1 MYQLKSLQIAN
12 IISFKNQTF
21 EFRNGKAI
29 LIVGQNLDDSSQN
42 GNGSGKSSLIEAIAL
57 AFTGSSIRDVKTKE
71 LIHAGED
78 SGEVTLTLFNTVSGK
93 EFKIWRKIYANTKS
107 GEYAAWIDGK
117 EQSDRYSD
125 ANMFNSFVWDTIG
138 ISKED
143 FFSFFL
149 ITKENYTP
157 FLLVGDSKKKEII
170 NRFSGADKVDNA
182 LPAVEND
189 SELIAKEIC
198 DIEKELTQNQTRQ
211 EVLAEQLLEEENG
224 ASEEIHQQAIQAK
237 EQALEEQYQ
246 DSIVI
251 SHNIA
256 EEKKVLEQAKKN
268 VVLWNCE
275 KDEYLAPFL
284 TMIDYAESEV
294 SDFDTQLG
302 KVIQPYRDAVEIA
315 ELEVETFEFTKDY
328 ETEFSNLANTKRHI
342 NREILAKK
350 QEIPKIKDQFSDESN
365 AIDAEE
371 KELKESLADAE
382 NELKENE
389 RFESEVTKQLQD
401 VIECPNCHHKFNLRD
416 KSFNYEEAVKQ
427 LPEVQ
432 QAISEYK
439 ELILELK
446 NQINIEIQAKRQELN
461 NMILK
466 AGEGIKNEI
475 EALNKGLVDLGNQEL
490 ELKKQQREELNN
502 KQILIDNVAKAKR
515 ELDNK
520 LSEGVANRK
529 GLLNKVQA
537 AKNDLSNAEMKY
549 QAELTSLQNV
559 VRKHELSIQQFERE
573 LKGKEEAISLL
584 QDQIDKLK
592 AQKIDR
598 SKIDKLTADIEA
610 LVKAEEAIKIRLDE
624 KRKEKESV
632 DAWEIHFKNF
642 KSHLANKSIKNIE
655 DYTNLFLNSMG
666 SNLAIKID
674 GYKTLASKKVKEQ
687 ISTSVLR
694 DGFDSGSYGKFSGG
708 ERGRIDI
715 CNIVGMQELIS
726 LNAGHGKG
734 LDMLLADEI
743 LESVDV
749 QGMECII
756 NSLQSLGKTIMLVS
770 QNEINTLAEY
780 TLTIQ
785 KKNKVST
792 ILN

>member
-1 MYQLKSLQIAN
+1 
-12 IISFKNQTF
+12 
-21 EFRNGKAI
+21 
-29 LIVGQNLDDSSQN
+29 
-42 GNGSGKSSLIEAIAL
+42 
-57 AFTGSSIRDVKTKE
+57 
-71 LIHAGED
+71 
-78 SGEVTLTLFNTVSGK
+78 
-93 EFKIWRKIYANTKS
+93 
-107 GEYAAWIDGK
+107 
-117 EQSDRYSD
+117 
-125 ANMFNSFVWDTIG
+125 MFNSFVWDTIG

-632 DAWEIHFKNF
+632 DVWEIHFKNF